1 MVDVSPFCRDQVNQV
16 PVNNTKTMQLA
27 KMFTKDYSDVKESV
41 DEIIKNTK
49 IIKLSNK
56 CKVNTSPDS
65 VYYWLL
71 NVYDNR
77 EEKTAL

>member
-1 MVDVSPFCRDQVNQV
+1 
-16 PVNNTKTMQLA
+16 
-27 KMFTKDYSDVKESV
+27 MFTKDYSDVKESV